1 MSWTVTLEIVDC
13 ALPSTKLAG
22 VEVLDGSTNSKS
34 LTDVNGQ
41 VSYTKDDSLSNFIVK
56 TNLIGYIGKNF
67 SLSKTE
73 NGTIKHDCL
82 QPIPD
87 GIDPNDTNAPT
98 GFGGDTDGGCFIV
111 SATTG
116 SSESTEVIR
125 LRQLRDRVATASRL
139 SGQLIDVIYRDYS
152 QFSPEIAAELEQDAV
167 ARNAVLWVIVRPL
180 LAWYTLAGILALEQA
195 DQKAAN
201 QAAQEVLN
209 ACPQYLG
216 GSSIIPLL
224 EAIRTG
230 RALPENTSPLLLDF
244 VPRIRQWAR
253 LRFASWAFLDPL
265 VRVWRSATDNR
276 DVVDEVAQWLATA
289 PLEALAP
296 PSDPQMLDV
305 ELGVLAGFFDF
316 RPMARRQLGKRL
328 TAAWPGAASALERVG
343 FVSQTPANK

>member
-116 SSESTEVIR
+116 SSESTEVVR
-125 LRQLRDRVATASRL
+125 LRQLRDHVATASRL
-139 SGQLIDVIYRDYS
+139 GGQLIDLIYRDYS
-152 QFSPEIAAELEQDAV
+152 QFSPEIAAELEQDVV
-167 ARNAVLWVIVRPL
+167 AQKAVLWVVVRPL
-180 LAWYTLAGILALEQA
+180 LAWYSLAGRLAQEPA

-224 EAIRTG
+224 EAIRG
-230 RALPENTSPLLLDF
+230 GGALPADAHPLFLEF
-244 VPRIRQWAR
+244 APRIQEAAR
-253 LRFASWAFLDPL
+253 LRFASWEIIDPL
-265 VRVWRSATDNR
+265 IKAWRSATD
-276 DVVDEVAQWLATA
+276 
-289 PLEALAP
+289 
-296 PSDPQMLDV
+296 
-305 ELGVLAGFFDF
+305 
-316 RPMARRQLGKRL
+316 
-328 TAAWPGAASALERVG
+328 
-343 FVSQTPANK
+343 

>member
-1 MSWTVTLEIVDC
+1 MAWAITLEISDC
-13 ALPSTKLAG
+13 AVPSFKIEGARISDET
-22 VEVLDGSTNSKS
+22 VLGTGFTDANGQLIYAIADDTILQYIVRISHTGSTVHAAN
-34 LTDVNGQ
+34 
-41 VSYTKDDSLSNFIVK
+41 
-56 TNLIGYIGKNF
+56 GYINKNF
-67 SLSKTE
+67 TLNKSSA
-73 NGTIKHDCL
+73 GTIQAVCL
-82 QPIPD
+82 NPA
-87 GIDPNDTNAPT
+87 PNPEPGT
-98 GFGGDTDGGCFIV
+98 GGGSTSCFIV

-253 LRFASWAFLDPL
+253 LRFASC
-265 VRVWRSATDNR
+265 
-276 DVVDEVAQWLATA
+276 
-289 PLEALAP
+289 
-296 PSDPQMLDV
+296 PQMLDV